1 MIESGRIK
9 RRHTVLVVDDHE
21 INRDALGAIL
31 EDDYDV
37 LYAENGQEALDIIQS
52 DPNRISMI
60 LLDLMMPVMNGFE
73 LMDILKKDSELRDRK
88 SVV

>member
-1 MIESGRIK
+1 MIESGKIK

-37 LYAENGQEALDIIQS
+37 LYA
-52 DPNRISMI
+52 
-60 LLDLMMPVMNGFE
+60 
-73 LMDILKKDSELRDRK
+73 
-88 SVV
+88 